1 MKVVRFV
8 GWGLLA
14 LVVLTWGVG
23 ALLSRTHVA
32 SRAAR
37 FAQPPE
43 AVWQVVSDL
52 SGFGKWAPR
61 VTGVTRLADQNGHPV
76 WALLGES
83 ELPLEV
89 EELRPPYRMVTRIAN
104 PRLPFGGTWTWEI
117 ADAGSG
123 CTVTITERGE
133 IKSAFFRALA
143 RFVFGYTSNLDAYLE
158 ALGKHFGEDVTPV
171 AAAEA

>member
-1 MKVVRFV
+1 MRVVRFFAL
-8 GWGLLA
+8 GLLA
-14 LVVLTWGVG
+14 LVILTWAVG
-23 ALLSRTHVA
+23 ALLPRTHMA

-52 SGFGKWAPR
+52 SGFAKWAPR

-76 WALLGES
+76 WTMLGES

-89 EELRPPYRMVTRIAN
+89 EELRPYRMVTRIAN

-117 ADAGSG
+117 ADAGAG

-133 IKSAFFRALA
+133 IKSSLFRALA
-143 RFVFGYTSNLDAYLE
+143 RFVFGYTSNLDSYLE

-171 AAAEA
+171 AAAGA